1 MQMAASLE
9 PRQWRW
15 RPGRGF
21 ESGLGL
27 GNDSDLGGEGVIQ
40 DSFTD
45 FWLAQVG
52 ADIGDIL
59 LREERM
65 RRK

>member
-1 MQMAASLE
+1 MDI
-9 PRQWRW
+9 
-15 RPGRGF
+15 
-21 ESGLGL
+21 
-27 GNDSDLGGEGVIQ
+27 GNYSDLGGEGGVQ

-65 RRK
+65 RRKQD